1 MSTSTTSSF
10 PHIHSLD
17 DWERVIRVQLTGSFL
32 CARAALR
39 YMIAN
44 GLIILPIITFRAHSL
59 EG

>member
-10 PHIHSLD
+10 PHIRSLD

-32 CARAALR
+32 CAQAALR

-44 GLIILPIITFRAHSL
+44 GIAVSQ
-59 EG
+59 